1 MEKILVLGA
10 GRFGKKAV
18 QTFARRGCKLIIVDR
33 DPAALPSTAAENVVA
48 VCAEGIFYLATND
61 LSFFDW
67 IIPALPVHLAFA
79 WLQAKLDGKEGIFAV
94 PVPPGFDIPNS
105 YYAADGTVYA
115 TLSRQLCPEDCP
127 EPEGFCYL
135 TGEARELPLYSQLE
149 KLQTNGFI
157 TYVLRSHQLAS
168 GIGGFTP
175 LQLEKLLA
183 QVANRR
189 RPGLVISSCACHA
202 VINAFS
208 WGSGSGAFSI

>member
-10 GRFGKKAV
+10 GHFGKKAV
-18 QTFARRGCKLIIVDR
+18 ETFARHACKIVIVDR
-33 DPAALPSTAAENVVA
+33 DPAALPSTAAGNIVP

-67 IIPALPVHLAFA
+67 IIPALPVHMAFA
-79 WLQAKLDGKEGIFAV
+79 WLRAKLEGEEGILAV
-94 PVPPGFDIPNS
+94 PVPPGLHIPNN
-105 YYAADGTVYA
+105 YYVADGTVYA

-149 KLQTNGFI
+149 ELHANGFI
-157 TYVLRSHQLAS
+157 THVLRSHQLAP

-175 LQLEKLLA
+175 LQLQKLLA
-183 QVANRR
+183 QVAGHRL
-189 RPGLVISSCACHA
+189 PGLVISSCACHA

-208 WGSGSGAFSI
+208 WFSE